1 MSAIQQLISYLKE
14 EVVKQQTP
22 MDRYEDWLKTAG
34 LDKKKHQIQG
44 MDFCIQREATKKP
57 YGVKGGII
65 CDEMGL
71 GKTILM
77 LGSIAVN
84 PTGSKGLS
92 QNLIVVPPALLSQWV
107 KIVKKFM
114 GFSPLVYH
122 GYGTKHVSDDKLAAA
137 PIVLTTYGMIS
148 ERKLGTGRRLWKTK
162 WLRLIMD
169 EAHHIRNMKTG
180 AFKGAMK
187 IKAEIKWLVSG
198 TPVQNAYSDF
208 CALCSVLGLKSAFYA
223 NPDKVKTIVNHH
235 VLRRTKK
242 QVGINLPP
250 LNDSYVEVEWASRAE
265 KKLAQQIHSMAKFSN
280 VTLENVDQVI
290 RDLTHH
296 PLPMLIRARQVCT
309 FPHLV
314 GKAINQLKKA
324 GLVDQQTKIGEV
336 KTASKAKAVVEHVLK
351 RINNNRRKIIFCHYR
366 GEIDL
371 IAAMLRKK
379 GVNIG
384 TLDGRTNK
392 QDRAKI
398 LEFRDDGT
406 VPEVIAVQIQTACEG
421 LNLQHFQEVYFTSPH
436 WNPAVEDQAI
446 ARAHRIGQN
455 DHVDVFRFVM
465 KDFSVCTCGNVN
477 CKTEAGITLDT
488 YCRMVQEKKRKLA
501 SFIEKDY
508 KNASP
513 VIIKKISDLE
523 DRSRDMQ
530 TRTQKLMAL
539 LEQNAKKL
547 KKIKKAFKKLLK
559 KPIKTKK
566 IPIFYFFLQPLN
578 P

>member
-1 MSAIQQLISYLKE
+1 MFAIQQLISEIKE

-22 MDRYEDWLKTAG
+22 MDRYENWLKTAG
-34 LDKKKHQIQG
+34 LDNKKHQIQG
-44 MDFCIQREATKKP
+44 MDFCIQRESTNKP

-77 LGSIAVN
+77 LGCIAIE
-84 PTGSKGLS
+84 PTGKNGLS
-92 QNLIVVPPALLSQWV
+92 QNLIVVPPSLLSQWT
-107 KIVKKFM
+107 KIVTKFM
-114 GFSPLVYH
+114 GFTPIVYH
-122 GYGTKHVSDDKLAAA
+122 GYGTKRISDEALAGA

-148 ERKLGTGRRLWKTK
+148 ERKIGTGRRLCKTK
-162 WLRLIMD
+162 WRRLIMD
-169 EAHHIRNMKTG
+169 EAHHIRNMKTS

-187 IKAEIKWLVSG
+187 IKADIKWLVTG

-250 LNDSYVEVEWASRAE
+250 LNDRYVEVEWESKAE
-265 KKLAQQIHSMAKFSN
+265 KNLAQQIHSMAKFSN

-314 GKAINQLKKA
+314 GNAINRMKKA
-324 GLVDQQTKIGEV
+324 GLIDRQTNIGDV
-336 KTASKAKAVVEHVLK
+336 KTASKAKAVVNHIMK
-351 RINNNRRKIIFCHYR
+351 RIGNNRRKIIFCHYR

-371 IAAMLRKK
+371 IAALLGKSD
-379 GVNIG
+379 VNVG

-392 QDRAKI
+392 KDRAKI
-398 LEFRDDGT
+398 LEFREDGS
-406 VPEVIAVQIQTACEG
+406 VPDVIVVQIQTACEG

-436 WNPAVEDQAI
+436 WNPSVEDQAI

-465 KDFSVCTCGNVN
+465 KDFNTCKCGDTN
-477 CKTEAGITLDT
+477 CKRDAGITLDS
-488 YCRMVQEKKRKLA
+488 YCKMVQEKKRQIA

-508 KNASP
+508 KNESH
-513 VIIKKISDLE
+513 ILIKKISDLE
-523 DRSRDMQ
+523 DKSRDLQ
-530 TRTQKLMAL
+530 KRTQKL
-539 LEQNAKKL
+539 LE
-547 KKIKKAFKKLLK
+547 LLK
-559 KPIKTKK
+559 KNQNKLKNHK
-566 IPIFYFFLQPLN
+566 NVY
-578 P
+578 

>member
-1 MSAIQQLISYLKE
+1 MDELTQLMGHLKDM
-14 EVVKQQTP
+14 VVAAQSP
-22 MDRYEDWLKTAG
+22 LDRYEDWLKTAG
-34 LDKKKHQIQG
+34 LDKKTHQIQG

-57 YGVKGGII
+57 YGVKGGIV

-77 LGSIAVN
+77 LGCIAVN
-84 PTGSKGLS
+84 PTGVSGAH
-92 QNLIVVPPALLSQWV
+92 QNLIVVPPSLLTQWS

-114 GFSPLVYH
+114 GFSPIIYH
-122 GYGTKHVSDDKLAAA
+122 GYGTKNITDEELAAS

-148 ERKLGTGRRLWKTK
+148 ERKVGSGRRLWKTK

-187 IKAEIKWLVSG
+187 LKAEIKWLVSG

-208 CALCSVLGLKSAFYA
+208 YSLCAVLGLRTALYA
-223 NPDKVKTIVNHH
+223 NPKKVKNIVNHH

-250 LNDSYVEVEWASRAE
+250 LNDTYIEVEWASKAE
-265 KKLAQQIHSMAKFSN
+265 EKLAQQIHSMAKFSN

-290 RDLTHH
+290 LDLTHH

-314 GKAINQLKKA
+314 GRVIRQMKKA
-324 GLVDQQTKIGEV
+324 GLVDAKTKIDDV
-336 KTASKAKAVVEHVLK
+336 KTASKATAIANHVMS
-351 RINNNRRKIIFCHYR
+351 RIENNRRKIIFCHYR

-371 IAAMLRKK
+371 IAALLRKK
-379 GVNIG
+379 GVNVG

-392 QDRAKI
+392 YDRSQI
-398 LEFRDDGT
+398 LEFREDGSM
-406 VPEVIAVQIQTACEG
+406 PDVIAVQIQTACEG

-455 DHVDVFRFVM
+455 ERVDVFRFVM
-465 KDFSVCTCGNVN
+465 KDFHSCTCGDES
-477 CKTEAGITLDT
+477 CKREAGITLDT
-488 YCRMVQEKKRKLA
+488 YCRMVQEKKRELA

-513 VIIKKISDLE
+513 AITKKISDLE
-523 DRSRDMQ
+523 DRSRAMGK
-530 TRTQKLMAL
+530 RTQKLMAL

-547 KKIKKAFKKLLK
+547 KILK
-559 KPIKTKK
+559 KR
-566 IPIFYFFLQPLN
+566 F
-578 P
+578 